1 MYGRTIMFTL
11 LAPSLWSV
19 IEAVA
24 SSKKD
29 ENNYRFLF
37 KSTDNSGF
45 VVEVFQNQ
53 NEAGK
58 QIEVLKV
65 LQGLKEQ
72 AMAKVTIL
80 EGNKNWILINN
91 CFDPFKGFI

>member
-29 ENNYRFLF
+29 EKNTRFLF

-45 VVEVFQNQ
+45 VIEVFSNQ

-72 AMAKVTIL
+72 AMAKVTVL
-80 EGNKNWILINN
+80 EGK
-91 CFDPFKGFI
+91 KS